1 MIISVHPLRTD
12 LRRPSCLVIS
22 CHCPLLSSNR
32 KGPLLVHHSLFQQ
45 LLSQHHRCIHSLT
58 RPLLVLGSNV
68 PSLPGTV
75 VCLKE
80 KPKKSLSL
88 IIPNQKPNSNDLT
101 TPSLIGLVESQY
113 SARKKG
119 TAGGSKVVVIT
130 FFDPRH
136 NHLPSSTI
144 FKVSFVLPSGIW
156 DCRFVFI

>member
-1 MIISVHPLRTD
+1 MSKLVRLGRLVIISVHPLRTD

-58 RPLLVLGSNV
+58 CPLLVLGSNV
-68 PSLPGTV
+68 PSLPRTV

-88 IIPNQKPNSNDLT
+88 IIPNQKTEFERLDNPKLNRLGGKSVL
-101 TPSLIGLVESQY
+101 SQEE
-113 SARKKG
+113 R
-119 TAGGSKVVVIT
+119 
-130 FFDPRH
+130 
-136 NHLPSSTI
+136 
-144 FKVSFVLPSGIW
+144 
-156 DCRFVFI
+156 DCRRFKGCGNHVFRPAS